1 MKSTCMMILHLL
13 HVPGLRRFGSH
24 RREPSQ
30 PGPGEGV
37 AVERRPPRAGGDPGG
52 QAAARERVPRD
63 RVLRRHPRLRRPRRV
78 RSNVLSSGA
87 IDYGVPSGRRD
98 GLTSAASD
106 DSRSLPPPF
115 ARLDRLTELF
125 AAKGFTQDE
134 LVTLSG
140 AHSVGRAHCAS
151 FSHRIHIHPTVSET
165 MDAQYGAGLQQR
177 CPTDAGDA
185 VDQDQATPADLDNQ
199 YYRNL
204 LAGKVLFRSDWA
216 LISDNTTSQ
225 MVPDNAGNQAQW
237 AAKFVD
243 AMRKMGALDVVTDSP
258 ATCRAK

>member
-1 MKSTCMMILHLL
+1 M
-13 HVPGLRRFGSH
+13 
-24 RREPSQ
+24 
-30 PGPGEGV
+30 
-37 AVERRPPRAGGDPGG
+37 
-52 QAAARERVPRD
+52 PRD

-106 DSRSLPPPF
+106 ASRSLPPPF

-204 LAGKVLFRSDWA
+204 GAHQRQHDEADGAGQRGEPGAVGSQVCRRHAQDGRLGRRHRLTGDLQGEVRSFC
-216 LISDNTTSQ
+216 N
-225 MVPDNAGNQAQW
+225 
-237 AAKFVD
+237 
-243 AMRKMGALDVVTDSP
+243 VTN
-258 ATCRAK
+258 RG